1 MNNPTTAAAVSANT
15 ASDTAPSTTAN
26 TPYDRFRA
34 LAHDEWQAAVTHR
47 FVRELVADQLPD
59 DVLRDYLIQ
68 DNQFS
73 FDFLSLLGQALASAD
88 TMPAK
93 NRLARQLGFIAND
106 EDAYFQD
113 RFAQFAVPQAEIDHP
128 QLTPSAQGF
137 RQLYRSTLET
147 RSYAD
152 ALIVLTVAESLYLD
166 WAELQTEHGT
176 RMPKL
181 AQNRGWVDVHRG
193 EDFTEWVAFL
203 IGELNRVADPADPEQ
218 RERFEQAVHYELGFF
233 DDAYAEKA

>member
-1 MNNPTTAAAVSANT
+1 MSTPITTAATSAD
-15 ASDTAPSTTAN
+15 ASEATSA
-26 TPYDRFRA
+26 TPYDRFRT
-34 LAHDEWQAAVTHR
+34 LAHGEWQAAIDHR
-47 FVRELVADQLPD
+47 FVRELVADTLPD

-73 FDFLSLLGQALASAD
+73 FDFLSLLGQALASSD

-113 RFAQFAVPQAEIDHP
+113 RFAQFAVPQAEIDNP

-166 WAELQTEHGT
+166 WAELQTAHGT

-181 AQNRGWVDVHRG
+181 AQNRGWVNVHRG
-193 EDFTEWVAFL
+193 EDFAEWVAFL
-203 IGELNRVADPADPEQ
+203 IGELNRVADTDDPEQ
-218 RERFEQAVHYELGFF
+218 RERFTQAVHYELGFF
-233 DDAYAEKA
+233 DDAYAGKS